1 MITISLVLLLAVS
14 SMSAP
19 SPQLPPGID
28 AATCPNYPFCGAGPA
43 SASPQDAVSVKIL
56 TSSLKALKSVTIVAS
71 IQPPTFPL
79 EIKLGIYKVLDPIY
93 GIYDHDTPTI
103 NPD

>member
-1 MITISLVLLLAVS
+1 MGEFSGRHSSVVTVVTSPDTTTTTMITISLVLLLAVS

-43 SASPQDAVSVKIL
+43 QASPQDAGLAAHAAAEAAVKAQQAQFPAGA
-56 TSSLKALKSVTIVAS
+56 SGIV
-71 IQPPTFPL
+71 
-79 EIKLGIYKVLDPIY
+79 
-93 GIYDHDTPTI
+93 
-103 NPD
+103 

>member
-14 SMSAP
+14 SLSAP

-43 SASPQDAVSVKIL
+43 QASPQDAVSFDTL
-56 TSSLKALKSVTIVAS
+56 TRSGVRDQAGGAIVAR
-71 IQPPTFPL
+71 IIITNLHMRYLQFERFIL
-79 EIKLGIYKVLDPIY
+79 
-93 GIYDHDTPTI
+93 
-103 NPD
+103 